1 MEMETGMETVM
12 ETDMEVEMDM
22 EIEAET
28 DNTQTCEW
36 NWGTLAKYLIR
47 RNTPYSAVSIVAD
60 MPMAQFPMALSTC
73 RLSSL

>member
-1 MEMETGMETVM
+1 MEADMETVM

-28 DNTQTCEW
+28 DNTQTW
-36 NWGTLAKYLIR
+36 AWHWGTLAKYLIR
-47 RNTPYSAVSIVAD
+47 RNSPYSDVRIVAD
-60 MPMAQFPMALSTC
+60 MPMAQFPMARSSC